1 MARMGEGRGVCGG
14 MREKR
19 VFTFC
24 SESCKFCTKAIQTCY
39 SFKKLLIIES
49 QSLREVVFRALRK
62 RVLNLLQH
70 LERRCNKKRY
80 GHVRLF
86 GGQEEMRQRH
96 VAKWLL

>member
-1 MARMGEGRGVCGG
+1 MRGYAGVCG
-14 MREKR
+14 RNAFLR
-19 VFTFC
+19 FARNPVNFAL
-24 SESCKFCTKAIQTCY
+24 KAIQTCY